1 MDATNERSGRVIDW
15 MEALKWIL
23 LVLAAGFIGQF
34 GKRLADFLLARR
46 RERRK
51 NEQRSRI
58 DTAPLQASGAAIAP
72 VDEPA
77 DAAAKAAAKTAKK
90 AAKAEVKRAKK
101 SD

>member
-51 NEQRSRI
+51 NEQRSWT

-72 VDEPA
+72 VDEP
-77 DAAAKAAAKTAKK
+77 AKAAAKTAKK